1 MSDTKHPAWERH
13 LDAVGDEL
21 LRLAVL
27 CDVRLRD
34 PGVVDRI
41 IRNDETVCGTKNAI
55 AFRKLRGLVMATF
68 DSLNKAVDRIGP
80 DEVRQITAAI
90 VARAD
95 RVRGIGK
102 GGTPG
107 GSAG

>member
-1 MSDTKHPAWERH
+1 MTDTKHPAWERH
-13 LDAVGDEL
+13 LDSIGDEL

-41 IRNDETVCGTKNAI
+41 LRNDETVCGMDNPV
-55 AFRKLRGLVMATF
+55 AFRKLRALVKATF

-80 DEVRQITAAI
+80 EEVKMITDAI

-95 RVRGIGK
+95 RLRAIGK
-102 GGTPG
+102 GQAPD
-107 GSAG
+107 